1 LVETRENVILA
12 RSNPDLEEAT
22 LARLSIPPV
31 FRPALNKLGSLSDKS
46 VDDLVIALR
55 GTVPVLNPK
64 RLASKLAVAPQ
75 SIPADDLVEIIG
87 ALIALS
93 AVRIVNQVPVPE
105 FVEEVC
111 RSLEAG
117 KATAKEKA
125 PSEKAPSHEG
135 VETAAQRLERL
146 RGRLSALLEA
156 PPLILAAKAS
166 TLQREH
172 TNILMSTRVIT
183 DIRPVFLDEP
193 DSAQGAM
200 IVHVLKLSYFHDSE
214 PTEIFVAMDYDDLND
229 LERTITRAKAKS
241 KTIRDIIAKADLTD
255 LES

>member
-1 LVETRENVILA
+1 VA
-12 RSNPDLEEAT
+12 PD
-22 LARLSIPPV
+22 SIP
-31 FRPALNKLGSLSDKS
+31 S
-46 VDDLVIALR
+46 DDLI
-55 GTVPVLNPK
+55 
-64 RLASKLAVAPQ
+64 
-75 SIPADDLVEIIG
+75 EIVS

-93 AVRIVNQVPVPE
+93 AVRIVNEVPLPE

-111 RSLEAG
+111 RSLDSG
-117 KATAKEKA
+117 KSTPKEKA
-125 PSEKAPSHEG
+125 PSQEG
-135 VETAAQRLERL
+135 SEPAAQRTERL
-146 RGRLSALLEA
+146 RSRLFALLEA

-214 PTEIFVAMDYDDLND
+214 PMEMFIALDYDDLNE

-255 LES
+255 LEN

>member
-1 LVETRENVILA
+1 LIEVHENVIFA
-12 RSNPDLEEAT
+12 CSDPDLEDAT

-31 FRPALNKLGSLSDKS
+31 FRPALNKLGSLSDKV
-46 VDDLVIALR
+46 VDDLVIALCA
-55 GTVPVLNPK
+55 TVPVLNPK
-64 RLASKLAVAPQ
+64 RLASKLAVAPE
-75 SIPADDLVEIIG
+75 SISADDLIEIVG

-93 AVRIVNQVPVPE
+93 AVRIVNQVPLPE

-117 KATAKEKA
+117 KVTPKEKA
-125 PSEKAPSHEG
+125 PSRVGE
-135 VETAAQRLERL
+135 ETATQRLERL

-214 PTEIFVAMDYDDLND
+214 PKEIFVAMDYDDLND

-255 LES
+255 LED